1 MRNPERINRVIESIR
16 RVWHLVPDWRLGQLL
31 CNLSREVGTWNSF
44 FVEDD
49 LLEAAALNWLDKA
62 EKEEKYERTM
72 MVRKTFPNVMDAVA
86 AAEKECDESFEIRKN
101 KDGTY
106 ELIYMTED
114 KGDLQ

>member
-1 MRNPERINRVIESIR
+1 
-16 RVWHLVPDWRLGQLL
+16 
-31 CNLSREVGTWNSF
+31 
-44 FVEDD
+44 
-49 LLEAAALNWLDKA
+49 
-62 EKEEKYERTM
+62 M
-72 MVRKTFPNVMDAVA
+72 MVRKTFPNVTDAVA